1 MLVTRR
7 HHCPL
12 SVSGPKSAPNA
23 MACWGVGSKAETPRS
38 TMMANTS
45 TLAAMRAM
53 VTGNEGGESVP
64 AGGGSEAG
72 MGFGGGWSQIGQLR
86 GEDELRKWR
95 LNFMRP
101 WAQSL
106 RAMGEET

>member
-23 MACWGVGSKAETPRS
+23 MACCGVGLKAETPLS

-45 TLAAMRAM
+45 TLAAMRTM

-64 AGGGSEAG
+64 GGGEVRMVCASC
-72 MGFGGGWSQIGQLR
+72 WSQVGQLR
-86 GEDELRKWR
+86 DEDESPKLRSNSLPHVAHRWR
-95 LNFMRP
+95 D
-101 WAQSL
+101 
-106 RAMGEET
+106 MG

>member
-12 SVSGPKSAPNA
+12 SVSGPKCARNA
-23 MACWGVGSKAETPRS
+23 MACCGVALKAETPLS

-53 VTGNEGGESVP
+53 VTRNEGGESVLLRD
-64 AGGGSEAG
+64 EAR
-72 MGFGGGWSQIGQLR
+72 MVCASCWSHAGQLR
-86 GEDELRKWR
+86 DEDESPKSRSNSLPHVAHRWR
-95 LNFMRP
+95 D
-101 WAQSL
+101 
-106 RAMGEET
+106 MG

>member
-23 MACWGVGSKAETPRS
+23 MACCGVGSNAETPRS

-64 AGGGSEAG
+64 GGGEVRTVCASCG
-72 MGFGGGWSQIGQLR
+72 WQGGELR
-86 GEDELRKWR
+86 GEDEYAELGSE
-95 LNFMRP
+95 
-101 WAQSL
+101 SL
-106 RAMGEET
+106 TQA

>member
-7 HHCPL
+7 HHWPL

-23 MACWGVGSKAETPRS
+23 MACCGVGLKAETPRS

-53 VTGNEGGESVP
+53 VTGNEGGESAP
-64 AGGGSEAG
+64 EAG
-72 MGFGGGWSQIGQLR
+72 EARMVCAGCWLQAGELKD
-86 GEDELRKWR
+86 EDESPKSRSNSLPHVAHCWR
-95 LNFMRP
+95 D
-101 WAQSL
+101 
-106 RAMGEET
+106 MG